1 MIETITGILQS
12 ESIANLFYLLV
23 STLATYIVLRIK
35 KKMDQEAINSSAF
48 DVVVQAV
55 AVVYREYVADIKK
68 AREDGKL
75 TLEER
80 EEARAKAKQ
89 KALELA
95 CSDEMREFLG
105 SIGSAAFDVLIEKA
119 VNHLK
124 K

>member
-55 AVVYREYVADIKK
+55 AVVYREYVSDIKK

-75 TLEER
+75 TLEEIA
-80 EEARAKAKQ
+80 EARAKAKQ

-95 CSDEMREFLG
+95 QSDDMREFLG
-105 SIGSAAFDVLIEKA
+105 GIGSAAFDVFIEKA

>member
-35 KKMDQEAINSSAF
+35 KKMDQEAINSGAF

-55 AVVYREYVADIKK
+55 AVVYREYVSDIKK

-95 CSDEMREFLG
+95 RSDEMRKFLG
-105 SIGSAAFDVLIEKA
+105 SIGSTAFDVLIEKA

>member
-80 EEARAKAKQ
+80 GEARAKAKQ

-95 CSDEMREFLG
+95 RSDEMREFLG
-105 SIGSAAFDVLIEKA
+105 GIGSAAFDVLIEKA